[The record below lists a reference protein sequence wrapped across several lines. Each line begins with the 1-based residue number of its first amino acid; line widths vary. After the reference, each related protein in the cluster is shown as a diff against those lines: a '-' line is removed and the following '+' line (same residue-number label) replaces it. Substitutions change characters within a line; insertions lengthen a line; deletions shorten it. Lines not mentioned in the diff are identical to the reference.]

1 MGEFSH
7 FIVPPP
13 MITELAPFA
22 GIEEKGKP
30 RRDGPPLRARACSF
44 ALLSPL
50 PRKSASSAHSS
61 HATSRTHLASLH
73 ACCRT
78 NEPLSVRCLFQSPRS
93 SLSVRPSVRPWPW
106 SSADRVGLDRRRS
119 MQTATFPFRLRV
131 CCAGRT
137 DSSLHLDSVAS
148 DVLAPTWGMVQ
159 SGLLYEFMVLGSGKR
174 K

>member
-1 MGEFSH
+1 MGHIGEFSH
-7 FIVPPP
+7 FIVSPP

-93 SLSVRPSVRPWPW
+93 SLSVRPSVLGLGLPPTEWASTDEEACRRRPSLFAFVCAARSERIRLSILTPWPC
-106 SSADRVGLDRRRS
+106 AD
-119 MQTATFPFRLRV
+119 
-131 CCAGRT
+131 
-137 DSSLHLDSVAS
+137 
-148 DVLAPTWGMVQ
+148 LAN
-159 SGLLYEFMVLGSGKR
+159 GSIR
-174 K
+174 PPL